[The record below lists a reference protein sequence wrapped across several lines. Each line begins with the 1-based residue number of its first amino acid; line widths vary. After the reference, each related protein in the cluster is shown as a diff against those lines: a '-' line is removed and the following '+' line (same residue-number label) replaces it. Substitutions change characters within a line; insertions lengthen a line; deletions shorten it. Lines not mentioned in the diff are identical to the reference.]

1 VQVRRL
7 TPDDVQAYR
16 QVRLRALREEPTA
29 FSSSYD
35 EERDLPDAVIA
46 GRLRVLPDRGTFG
59 AFDEDRL
66 VGIVTLGRE
75 DRAKLRHRGMI
86 FGMYVAPEMRGKGV
100 ARQLLSEAL
109 ALARSV
115 PGLLLVSLGVNAENL
130 AAIAL
135 YESLGF
141 ESWGLDPDAMMVGDR
156 RYDERYMCCRLGRD

>member
-1 VQVRRL
+1 MQVRRL
-7 TPDDVQAYR
+7 TPDDAQIYR

-35 EERDLPDAVIA
+35 EERDLPEAVTA
-46 GRLRVLPDRGTFG
+46 DRLRALPDRGTFG

-66 VGIVTLGRE
+66 VGIVTLARE

-115 PGLLLVSLGVNAENL
+115 PGLLLVSLGVNAENA

-141 ESWGLDPDAMMVGDR
+141 ESWGLDPDAMMVGEWL
-156 RYDERYMCCRLGRD
+156 YDERYMCCRLDRD